1 MGIVALSFGGPTSG
15 QGFDVSSTVSQMVA
29 NLQSVETPWKN
40 QLSLL
45 ESQDS
50 AVSTI
55 GSDISTLS
63 SALESL
69 TDFEGILSG
78 KQGSSSDNNVLQ
90 LSSASSSS
98 VAGTHT
104 VVVTSLAQTSSYVST
119 TLPAANAGDTLSGN
133 LSVTVNGSAQT
144 IDASGDT
151 LATLAS
157 AINSGNYGFSANVI
171 TDSSG
176 SRLSLVSGASGV
188 AGDLTVS
195 STVEDST
202 TSSAISFTQS
212 QAGADAQLTVDGVQF
227 SSSSNTV
234 TTAIQGVTFQLLS
247 AAPSE
252 TVQVEITN
260 DNSAVETAVSNF
272 VSAYNTVLQAL
283 NGQEGDDASGNAE
296 PLYGNSIAATLQEDI
311 EEALDFTQTSGAITS
326 LTQLG
331 VSVNNDGSLSLDT
344 DTLDSMLNSNYSDVV
359 NFFEPSGDFTSFG
372 GNFSTVLN
380 NAGDTAPNG
389 LIYEF
394 LAQNSAEESNLN
406 TEISNENTSISAQQ
420 TQLTTELNEANYT
433 LTEIPEQLDNINE
446 IYSAITGY
454 NENGSGA

>member
-1 MGIVALSFGGPTSG
+1 MGIVALSFGSPTSG

-63 SALESL
+63 GALESL
-69 TDFEGILSG
+69 TDFEGVLSG
-78 KQGSSSDNNVLQ
+78 KQGSSSDNNVLE
-90 LSSASSSS
+90 LSSASSSA

-104 VVVTSLAQTSSYVST
+104 VVVTSLAETSSYVST
-119 TLPAANAGDTLSGN
+119 TLSAANAGDTLSGS
-133 LSVTVNGSAQT
+133 LSVTVNGSTQT

-157 AINSGNYGFSANVI
+157 AINSDDYGFSANVI

-176 SRLSLVSGASGV
+176 SRLSLVSGTSGV

-212 QAGADAQLTVDGVQF
+212 QPGADAQLTVDGVQL
-227 SSSSNTV
+227 SSPSNTV
-234 TTAIQGVTFQLLS
+234 TSAIQGVTFQLLS

-260 DNSAVETAVSNF
+260 DNSAVETAVSTF

-283 NGQEGDDASGNAE
+283 NAQEGDDASGNAE
-296 PLYGNSIAATLQEDI
+296 PLYGSSIAATLQEDI
-311 EEALDFTQTSGAITS
+311 EQALDFTQTSGAVTS
-326 LTQLG
+326 ITQLG
-331 VSVNNDGSLSLDT
+331 ISVNDDGTLSLDT

-359 NFFEPSGDFTSFG
+359 NFFEPSGEFTSFG

-380 NAGDTAPNG
+380 NAGDNAPNG

-394 LAQNSAEESNLN
+394 LAQNSTEENSLN
-406 TEISNENTSISAQQ
+406 TEISNENASISAQQ

-433 LTEIPEQLDNINE
+433 LTEIPQQLDNINE

-454 NENGSGA
+454 NENGSGS

>member
-1 MGIVALSFGGPTSG
+1 MGIVALSFGSPTSG

-69 TDFEGILSG
+69 TDFEGVLSSM
-78 KQGSSSDNNVLQ
+78 QGSSSDNNVLQ
-90 LSSASSSS
+90 LSSASSSA

-119 TLPAANAGDTLSGN
+119 TLAAANASDTLSGN
-133 LSVTVNGSAQT
+133 LSVTVNGNAQT

-157 AINSGNYGFSANVI
+157 AINSSNYGFSANVI

-176 SRLSLVSGASGV
+176 SRLSLVSGTSGV

-202 TSSAISFTQS
+202 TSSTISFTQS
-212 QAGADAQLTVDGVQF
+212 QAGADAQLTVDGVQLT
-227 SSSSNTV
+227 SSSNTV
-234 TTAIQGVTFQLLS
+234 TSAIQGVTFQLLS

-260 DNSAVETAVSNF
+260 DNSAVESAVSTF
-272 VSAYNTVLQAL
+272 VTAYNTALQAV
-283 NGQEGDDASGNAE
+283 NAQEGDDSSGNAE

-326 LTQLG
+326 ITQLG
-331 VSVNNDGSLSLDT
+331 ISVNDDGTLSLDS
-344 DTLDSMLNSNYSDVV
+344 DTLDSVLDSNYSDVV
-359 NFFEPSGDFTSFG
+359 NFFEPSGEFTSFG

-380 NAGDTAPNG
+380 NAGNNAPNG

-394 LAQNSAEESNLN
+394 LAQNSAEEGSLN
-406 TEISNENTSISAQQ
+406 TEISNEDVSISAQQ

-433 LTEIPEQLDNINE
+433 LTEIPQQLGNINE

-454 NENGSGA
+454 NENGSGS